1 MKTLIIM
8 SAIPA
13 SGKST
18 WAAKYQAT
26 HPNTYIVSSD
36 AIRME
41 LNGGDYT
48 NYTKQDLVWKTF
60 SERIHEYGKIK
71 GATVILDA
79 INDLNILRKKY
90 VEENPEF
97 DRRVLVLLP
106 FDKEK
111 SIDYNSLRPEG
122 MKVPDDV
129 MPILINKFE
138 QPTEEILALFDEVI
152 RVEW

>member
-60 SERIHEYGKIK
+60 SERIHEYGKIE

-79 INDLNILRKKY
+79 LNGLNIIRKK
-90 VEENPEF
+90 
-97 DRRVLVLLP
+97 
-106 FDKEK
+106 
-111 SIDYNSLRPEG
+111 
-122 MKVPDDV
+122 
-129 MPILINKFE
+129 
-138 QPTEEILALFDEVI
+138 
-152 RVEW
+152 